1 MLWPPLVK
9 SNPLGPF
16 AYVQCLIDFSSFHFK
31 VADAA
36 RCGCRQAAAF
46 TECSAE
52 SAIILHF
59 SQNSIEFGLE
69 ERTLTHHTDTHST
82 ASTLKHSHTHTEKHT
97 LGQGGNVNKMDRV
110 KYACGA
116 LRCAAACATFAALHY
131 TGFSA
136 PRHIRFNF
144 LSPCPAPLANHPLLL
159 PHVAA
164 LSAARQCCCA
174 KHNLALHTFER
185 LFLEKLNY
193 EHTTNVKKHGKTKQP
208 SCVCSTASIPCN
220 EQQLLSH
227 RMIAFCK

>member
-1 MLWPPLVK
+1 MRLQ
-9 SNPLGPF
+9 
-16 AYVQCLIDFSSFHFK
+16 A
-31 VADAA
+31 
-36 RCGCRQAAAF
+36 GCRVHRVQRRVCNYFAFF
-46 TECSAE
+46 TEFNWIWTGGAHS
-52 SAIILHF
+52 H
-59 SQNSIEFGLE
+59 
-69 ERTLTHHTDTHST
+69 TLTDTHSHT
-82 ASTLKHSHTHTEKHT
+82 YSTVSTLKHSHTHRNTH
-97 LGQGGNVNKMDRV
+97 LARGGNVNKMDRV
-110 KYACGA
+110 KCACGA

-136 PRHIRFNF
+136 PRHIRFNSP
-144 LSPCPAPLANHPLLL
+144 SPCPPPLANHPLLL

-208 SCVCSTASIPCN
+208 SCVCSTDSIPCN

-227 RMIAFCK
+227 MMIAFCYFSIA

>member
-1 MLWPPLVK
+1 MRLDAVAGRLPRSPSAAQSLQ
-9 SNPLGPF
+9 LF
-16 AYVQCLIDFSSFHFK
+16 CIFHRIQLNL
-31 VADAA
+31 DW
-36 RCGCRQAAAF
+36 R
-46 TECSAE
+46 SAL
-52 SAIILHF
+52 SHTH
-59 SQNSIEFGLE
+59 
-69 ERTLTHHTDTHST
+69 RHTLT
-82 ASTLKHSHTHTEKHT
+82 ASTLKHSHTHRNTH
-97 LGQGGNVNKMDRV
+97 LARGGNVNKMDRV
-110 KYACGA
+110 KCACGA

-136 PRHIRFNF
+136 PRHIRFN
-144 LSPCPAPLANHPLLL
+144 SPCPCPPPLANHPLLL

-220 EQQLLSH
+220 EQ
-227 RMIAFCK
+227 C